1 MFRLLKNKVLIL
13 SIIAMTLMQSAI
25 INFNIKEKYF
35 NQVKYHV
42 STTNDVSGYSDPA
55 LVQFSSNLL
64 KQPLIA
70 LAYAAVGLVIAKL
83 NPKPKML
90 VLWNVKMFV
99 TIFLAYIGTRF
110 FSCVSKLKNEMDG
123 KLILPYCSWNCGCSL
138 DGPFHPVCLNN
149 ETHFSPCWAGCTS
162 FDSSLRVGF
171 SYYFQTQILT
181 VFCRYTKTVPAAQVH
196 QCRQQPVPVM
206 RIPAEYFGLWHKSKS
221 SCLLLCLEQ
230 LL

>member
-1 MFRLLKNKVLIL
+1 MTLPGLILLGFLPSLFRLLKNKVLIL
-13 SIIAMTLMQSAI
+13 TISAMMLMQTAI

-42 STTNDVSGYSDPA
+42 STANDVSGYSDPA

-70 LAYAAVGLVIAKL
+70 LAYATVGLVIAKL

-90 VLWNVKMFV
+90 VLWNVKVFV
-99 TIFLAYIGTRF
+99 IIFLAYIGTRL
-110 FSCVSKLKNEMDG
+110 FSCANKLKNELDG
-123 KLILPYCSWNCGCSL
+123 KLIWPYCSWNCGCSL

-171 SYYFQTQILT
+171 PFYLSQQIQFLI
-181 VFCRYTKTVPAAQVH
+181 VFCRYIKTVPAAQVY
-196 QCRQQPVPVM
+196 QCWQQPVPVM
-206 RIPAEYFGLWHKSKS
+206 RIPAEYFGL
-221 SCLLLCLEQ
+221 
-230 LL
+230 